1 MPACRFLPKGSAV
14 MAKLTYK
21 PSGVC
26 SRAIHIETE
35 NGIITH
41 IDFEGGC
48 AGNTKGVAALAR
60 TPLKDSPASSAASRA
75 PLARISLPRHSS
87 SLRSRTHKHQNA
99 KGENICPIS

>member
-1 MPACRFLPKGSAV
+1 

-35 NGIITH
+35 NGIIAH

-48 AGNTKGVAALAR
+48 AGNTKGVAALATGMR
-60 TPLKDSPASSAASRA
+60 IEDAIEKLSGIQCGFKGTSCPDQLAKALKQ
-75 PLARISLPRHSS
+75 LEE
-87 SLRSRTHKHQNA
+87 QNA
-99 KGENICPIS
+99 